1 MISEDSQDYAKET
14 FKDPT
19 ITAKEVI
26 RGKRSRTVY
35 EKLDYVKREN
45 DRIAIMN
52 SIQTQNQSILDRES
66 ADEIDLFF
74 KSIAM
79 SVKKLPA
86 KGKTEAKLKILS
98 TVAQLEDKYLVGD
111 TETQPPQVMI
121 QTPTQIMFEIPSSH
135 ADYNCMSLSNSPSI
149 ITSQEFEP

>member
-1 MISEDSQDYAKET
+1 MTSEDSQDYSKEP

-26 RGKRSRTVY
+26 RGKRSRAIY

-74 KSIAM
+74 KSIAI

-86 KGKTEAKLKILS
+86 KGKTEAKHKIVS
-98 TVAQLEDKYLVGD
+98 TVAQLEDKYLGG
-111 TETQPPQVMI
+111 TETQPPQVTF
-121 QTPTQIMFEIPSSH
+121 QTPT
-135 ADYNCMSLSNSPSI
+135 
-149 ITSQEFEP
+149 